1 VMIGRSPR
9 AASTGGEN
17 TRDAVTGVPTAFG
30 SSSGQPYS
38 IAKSVNFGWRSF
50 SLRDLTHSNAETQS
64 DPRCILA
71 CIDVGKRL
79 AVGVTDFES
88 ARYRLN
94 GPGWLEIDALVSF
107 LVGRASGD
115 WFPCYD
121 YANAHHSLSTCG
133 VGATRRSGAC
143 VRGL

>member
-1 VMIGRSPR
+1 MAVEPDMKVHESSLSPKRGSRSAVLV
-9 AASTGGEN
+9 AA
-17 TRDAVTGVPTAFG
+17 PTARLRPRHVFICG
-30 SSSGQPYS
+30 SRPK
-38 IAKSVNFGWRSF
+38 IAKIVHVFLGKHLGQVSVIR
-50 SLRDLTHSNAETQS
+50 
-64 DPRCILA
+64 ILA